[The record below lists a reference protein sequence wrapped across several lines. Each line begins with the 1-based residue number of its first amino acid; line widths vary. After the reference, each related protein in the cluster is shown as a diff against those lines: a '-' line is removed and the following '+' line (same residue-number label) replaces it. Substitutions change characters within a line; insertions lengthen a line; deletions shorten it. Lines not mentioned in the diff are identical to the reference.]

1 MSTTSTNTIVRQE
14 QHTALRTPHKY
25 AVIIHNDDITSMDF
39 VVEVLVRVFHKTTV
53 EASELMMTVHNDGQG
68 VAGVFTY
75 DIAVTKKYQAER
87 RAVDKGFPLRLTL
100 WEVEE

>member
-1 MSTTSTNTIVRQE
+1 MATRTLVRTE
-14 QHTALRTPHKY
+14 QKTALRTPHRY

-39 VVEVLVRVFHKTTV
+39 VVEVLVRVFHMSTV
-53 EASELMMTVHNDGQG
+53 EASELMMAVHNDGQG

-87 RAVDKGFPLRLTL
+87 RAAEKGFPLRLTL
-100 WEVEE
+100 WEVES